1 MNSRNG
7 FALVSALIMVVVLGL
22 MAAFYFSLTRVEM
35 STSKSQVDSTTGFFS
50 AEAGLNLRGEDIR
63 RTFIGFNVPQGTSPN
78 GVEPCVDG
86 SAGTGDFACEQIQL
100 NSRDITTYV
109 IDDPANVFG
118 GELIRVPQGETF
130 GGLNAFEARYHV
142 FSEAHNLRD
151 IRPEALLEMVFRSRL
166 VPVFQF
172 AAFYDKDLEI
182 LPGPDMLLNGRVHA
196 NGDLYLNAGSSLE
209 ITGQVTVSQRVDS
222 TGGDLYRRRKN
233 TGDCGGTVHV
243 DDADASTNPEP
254 TVACSGLIPQAIL
267 DGWNGQI
274 ETGMERLEVPSFE
287 IFEPGGGAYWDEAD
301 IRIALD
307 LRGAQPAVIVAE
319 ENLVGN
325 DIVAD
330 ALRTSMLDTCINGD
344 LGDPF
349 SDPANRVYDAS
360 VPSALDGGQ
369 VAAVEWSDSFY
380 NNREGSTITML
391 EVDVRALLSCLHD
404 GATGAPLLDEIG
416 KDIDDTSD
424 GGLVVYLTVVGA
436 DSDSLNDYGV
446 RIRNGADLAAH
457 DDPLNPPPD
466 LQGLTVVS
474 DQAAYVM
481 GDYNVDD
488 GDWTPASFLVDSLN
502 ILSEGW
508 EDDAGSA
515 SGSYGARDAATTEI
529 NAAFL
534 AGTDTTG
541 GVEGTAGQGIGAYNG
556 GLENYPRFHEDWS
569 GVTFSYSGSLVSF
582 GNAQHVDGAWIYGGP
597 YYEAPN
603 RDWAYE
609 TRFNSAASLPPM
621 SPRFV
626 YLRQEL
632 FVRDFDR

>member
-22 MAAFYFSLTRVEM
+22 MAAFYFALTRVEM

-86 SAGTGDFACEQIQL
+86 SPGTGDFACEQIQL

-109 IDDPANVFG
+109 VDDPANVFG

-142 FSEAHNLRD
+142 FSEAHNTRD

-209 ITGQVTVSQRVDS
+209 ITGQVTVSQRADS

-233 TGDCGGTVHV
+233 TGDCGGTVRV

-254 TVACSGLIPQAIL
+254 TVDCSGLIPQAIL

-274 ETGMERLEVPSFE
+274 QTGMERLEVPSFE
-287 IFEPGGGAYWDEAD
+287 IFEPGGGAYWNEAD

-307 LRGAQPAVIVAE
+307 LRGAQPAVIVAQ
-319 ENLVGN
+319 ENLVGG

-330 ALRTSMLDTCINGD
+330 ALRTSMLDTCINDD

-360 VPSALDGGQ
+360 VPGALDAGQ
-369 VAAVEWSDSFY
+369 VAAVEWSDSFF

-391 EVDVRALLSCLHD
+391 EVDVRALLTCLHE

-416 KDIDDTSD
+416 KDIDDISD
-424 GGLVVYLTVVGA
+424 GGLVVYLTVVGD
-436 DSDSLNDYGV
+436 DSDSLNDYGI
-446 RIRNGADLAAH
+446 RIRNGADLARPRRPSEPAARPPGPNRGERPGGLRH
-457 DDPLNPPPD
+457 GRLQRRRWRLDPGFIPGRLPQHPVRRVGGRCRKRSGQLRCP
-466 LQGLTVVS
+466 GRR
-474 DQAAYVM
+474 
-481 GDYNVDD
+481 DD
-488 GDWTPASFLVDSLN
+488 GDQRRLPGGHRHHRRDRGDRGSGDSEPTMEASRTTRAFTKTGRASP
-502 ILSEGW
+502 
-508 EDDAGSA
+508 SA
-515 SGSYGARDAATTEI
+515 TAAR
-529 NAAFL
+529 
-534 AGTDTTG
+534 
-541 GVEGTAGQGIGAYNG
+541 
-556 GLENYPRFHEDWS
+556 W
-569 GVTFSYSGSLVSF
+569 
-582 GNAQHVDGAWIYGGP
+582 
-597 YYEAPN
+597 
-603 RDWAYE
+603 
-609 TRFNSAASLPPM
+609 
-621 SPRFV
+621 
-626 YLRQEL
+626 
-632 FVRDFDR
+632 